1 MTLELNEKENLIR
14 NITESVVV
22 VDKRKFSHYA
32 ITSFI
37 SNVIIKSQDA
47 LQIGKLFIEMDTDGN
62 GTLSMDEFARN
73 EAVRGCLNVSGRE
86 ELEEI
91 FRLIDTNHND
101 QIEYSE
107 FLTACMDKSVQLS
120 R

>member
-14 NITESVVV
+14 NIPKSVVV
-22 VDKRKFSHYA
+22 VDKHKFTHYA

-47 LQIGKLFIEMDTDGN
+47 RQIGKLFIEMDTDGN
-62 GTLSMDEFARN
+62 GTLSMDEFARSD
-73 EAVRGCLNVSGRE
+73 EVRGCLNVSSRQE
-86 ELEEI
+86 IDEI

-101 QIEYSE
+101 
-107 FLTACMDKSVQLS
+107 
-120 R
+120 